1 MSARRRAGHGAELG
15 MTTTGRKVAMNRFGL
30 VLIVTLALAG
40 SPFRTAMAADE
51 ARPLPPFGESV
62 KIMLDA
68 SVGRAVTLHLASG
81 QEISGTVTRVGDHVV
96 HLSRIA
102 GRDFYDAVVVLDRV
116 NAVLFKVVGR

>member
-1 MSARRRAGHGAELG
+1 MKRIG
-15 MTTTGRKVAMNRFGL
+15 ML
-30 VLIVTLALAG
+30 VIVTLALAG
-40 SPFRTAMAADE
+40 SLALTAMAAE
-51 ARPLPPFGESV
+51 ETRALPPVGENV

-68 SVGRAVTLHLASG
+68 SVGRPVTLLLASG
-81 QEISGTVTRVGDHVV
+81 QEISGTVVKVGDHVV